1 MTYCVGLR
9 LDRGIVFA
17 SDTRTNA
24 GMDNFATFS
33 KMHVWEK
40 KGDRVIV
47 MMSAGNLGFTQS
59 IISLLNE
66 RIDAGK
72 DGSVLSLANATTMF
86 QAARGVGE
94 VIREMRKNEKEE
106 SEDNPSLVNG
116 TFILGGQIYGDVPR
130 LFQVY
135 KEGNF
140 IEATKDTAYFQIG
153 EHKYGKPIL
162 DRVAKPDM
170 RMGAAAKLLLISF
183 DSTLK
188 SNLSVGMPIDL
199 LIYRRDTLEVGEQRR
214 IDETDPGF
222 RRISQGWSQAMRDAF
237 AHIDEYGE
245 DVRQAGTERHMPAIV
260 AEDEAAEEAEG
271 DRLDQL
277 SAGVLVRGSFGGAPR
292 SS

>member
-24 GMDNFATFS
+24 GMDNFSTFS

-40 KGDRVIV
+40 QGDRVLV
-47 MMSAGNLGFTQS
+47 MMSAGNLAFTQS

-66 RIDAGK
+66 RIDSGA
-72 DGSVLSLANATTMF
+72 DGSVLSLSNAATMF
-86 QAARGVGE
+86 QAARAVGE

-106 SEDNPSLVNG
+106 SEENPNLVSG

-130 LFQVY
+130 LFQIY

-140 IEATKDTAYFQIG
+140 IEATKDTSYFQIG

-162 DRVAKPDM
+162 DRVAKPEM
-170 RMGAAAKLLLISF
+170 RMAAAAKLLLISF
-183 DSTLK
+183 DSTLR

-199 LIYRRDTLEVGEQRR
+199 LIYRRDTLAVSEQRR
-214 IDETDPGF
+214 IDEHDPNF
-222 RRISQGWSQAMRDAF
+222 RKISQGWSKALRDAF

-245 DVRQAGTERHMPAIV
+245 DADGAGVAHVMPETV
-260 AEDEAAEEAEG
+260 PEDGTADEDDE
-271 DRLDQL
+271 RLDQL
-277 SAGVLVRGSFGGAPR
+277 SAGVLVRGG
-292 SS
+292 